1 MHHQLFASLTADDA
15 LPRKGIVKKSKK
27 KEEEE
32 ELLPSG
38 GLPLRNAARLKAGYY
53 PLPQREAERMKNF
66 LIFGGQ
72 ETAVVDPC
80 AGTGAALRLI
90 TDGEKIIR
98 HGIELDAYRADKS
111 RNNLHH
117 VIHGNAFDVQSAV
130 ESFSVLYTNPPY
142 DHEIGEN
149 RNARME
155 YLFLE
160 HTYRWLKPGGVLVL
174 VIPGD
179 RLGACAEILAIHFR
193 DKVLYRLSEPES
205 VRYKQIVVF
214 GSRRTR
220 REREQLKDGDA
231 SRAKARLLGLS
242 RNYEELPVLPDSA
255 DRQFTVPPSGPAQ
268 LVFRGIP
275 LDTVENL
282 LAGSPAYRQANRI
295 LFAPEIRATGRPLT
309 PLHGGHVDTI
319 RHVVD
324 FPCKSRRTRLL
335 SSWLHFIVEMFQ
347 AICCTDRARSDVS
360 VVAGERQQHHFVF
373 SGGPL
378 LPVAACPAN
387 ANLFF
392 ERSVAFAE
400 IDFNAR
406 SGSQVSGSA

>member
-1 MHHQLFASLTADDA
+1 M
-15 LPRKGIVKKSKK
+15 
-27 KEEEE
+27 
-32 ELLPSG
+32 
-38 GLPLRNAARLKAGYY
+38 RNAARLKAGYY

-66 LIFGGQ
+66 LVFGGQ

-111 RNNLHH
+111 RNTLHH

-160 HTYRWLKPGGVLVL
+160 HTYRWLKPGGVLML

-179 RLGACAEILAIHFR
+179 RLGACAEILAVHFR
-193 DKVLYRLSEPES
+193 DKALYRLSEPES

-214 GSRRTR
+214 GVRRTR
-220 REREQLKDGDA
+220 REREHLKDWDV
-231 SRAKARLLGLS
+231 SRAKAKLLGIS
-242 RNYEELPVLPDSA
+242 RDYEELPALPDSA
-255 DRQFTVPPSGPAQ
+255 DKQFAVPPSGPVQ

-275 LDTVENL
+275 LDTVEDL
-282 LAGSPAYRQANRI
+282 LAASPAYRQANRI
-295 LFAPEIRATGRPLT
+295 LFAPEIRTAGRPLT
-309 PLHGGHVDTI
+309 PLHGGHVGLLTTSGLLNGIFGHGSDLHVARWESVKVTDRIEETDENEVTTI
-319 RHVVD
+319 R
-324 FPCKSRRTRLL
+324 
-335 SSWLHFIVEMFQ
+335 
-347 AICCTDRARSDVS
+347 
-360 VVAGERQQHHFVF
+360 ERERFTQCLTLVYAD
-373 SGGPL
+373 GTT
-378 LPVAACPAN
+378 AC
-387 ANLFF
+387 LD
-392 ERSVAFAE
+392 ER
-400 IDFNAR
+400 NT
-406 SGSQVSGSA
+406 GS